1 MILAAGKGTRMA
13 SPKPKVLHDAA
24 GKTLLE
30 WVLETALGADCERV
44 IVVVGHGA
52 REIRER
58 MAGAD
63 LEFAVQSEQLGSGHA
78 LAQVEPLIE
87 GEAQL
92 LVLSGDAPLLR
103 AQTAR
108 RLLAAAELSWGAM
121 VVATLDEPGSL
132 GRVIRGESSELVRC
146 VEVADASSEELK
158 VKTVN
163 AGFYVLPAPS
173 AFARLSRVGRANRQ
187 GEVYLPDA
195 LNMAATEGERVV
207 CVEVDDPREA
217 WGVNDR
223 DELARVEEV
232 LRRRL

>member
-1 MILAAGKGTRMA
+1 MILAAGRGTRMA

-30 WVLETALGADCERV
+30 WVLETARGAGCERV
-44 IVVVGHGA
+44 IVVVGYGA
-52 REIRER
+52 SEIRER
-58 MAGAD
+58 MAGAN
-63 LEFAVQSEQLGSGHA
+63 LEFALQSEQLGTGHA

-87 GEAQL
+87 GAAQL

-121 VVATLDEPGSL
+121 AVATLAEPGSL
-132 GRVIRGESSELVRC
+132 GRVIRGDCSELVRC
-146 VEVADASSEELK
+146 VEVADASSDELM

-173 AFARLSRVGRANRQ
+173 VFARLGRVGSANKQ

-195 LNMAATEGERVV
+195 LNLAVMEDERVA
-207 CVEVDDPREA
+207 CVEVEDPREA

-223 DELARVEEV
+223 GELARVEEV
-232 LRRRL
+232 LRRGL